1 MCECILYRL
10 LYNDLDYIMHVQYAR
25 PVWNILQCWAYNIF
39 VMIAHAKPI
48 LVENAL
54 NPEGLEL
61 YKAV

>member
-1 MCECILYRL
+1 MILIISCMYS
-10 LYNDLDYIMHVQYAR
+10 M

-61 YKAV
+61 YKAVSL